1 MIDTAR
7 LKHTV
12 SARAFYE
19 ANITGLKAPD
29 AKGWAEA
36 GLCLFHD
43 DKRPGSFYV
52 NLETG
57 GFHCHSCK
65 ASGGDL
71 IEFVMERDGVS
82 FQQACEFLGAV
93 ETPPEPTPPLAIDA
107 APTRPK
113 RDTGLYAAELWL
125 KADWRTVAA
134 HPYAIAK
141 GIDWPAGA
149 ARGFA
154 SGRVIG
160 KNADCVIVPIRDIQT
175 DKVVAIQCIN
185 PAGKKQTFGP
195 LAGNGFVCGN
205 TLDKSIRWFVCE
217 GWADAVSL
225 VFHHYKGHAAA
236 FAACGK
242 SSMDRLAERVAE
254 VYAPDQIVILEDA
267 Q

>member
-7 LKHTV
+7 IKQTV
-12 SARAFYE
+12 SPRAFYE
-19 ANITGLKAPD
+19 AHITGLKAPD

-36 GLCLFHD
+36 GLCPFHD

-52 NLETG
+52 NLVTG
-57 GFHCHSCK
+57 GFHCHSCQVG
-65 ASGGDL
+65 GGDL
-71 IEFVMERDGVS
+71 IEFVMKRDGLT
-82 FQQACEFLGAV
+82 FQEACERLGAV
-93 ETPPEPTPPLAIDA
+93 ETHQ
-107 APTRPK
+107 APQPIPQPK
-113 RDTGLYAAELWL
+113 TQRDTGAYARELWL
-125 KADWRTVAA
+125 AADWRTVAA

-160 KNADCVIVPIRDIQT
+160 RNADCVIVPIRDIQT
-175 DKVVAIQCIN
+175 DKVVAVQCIN
-185 PAGKKQTFGP
+185 PDGKKQTFGP
-195 LAGNGFVCGN
+195 LRDNGFVVGN

-225 VFHHYKGHAAA
+225 VFHHYEGNAAA

-242 SSMDRLAERVAE
+242 GGMDRLAERVAE
-254 VYAPDQIVILEDA
+254 VYAPNEIIILEDA
-267 Q
+267 E